1 MPDVS
6 LTERLMLKF
15 KDSIIYVF
23 DWEQQFLLLFSWEG
37 EFLQQIGG
45 KGEGPGE
52 IDGVSGFDVFG
63 DIITFLRPAG
73 NESIIYRFRDTGE
86 FLEQRKIEVSA
97 GAFIQTG
104 PSSYVFDSGYNVEE
118 NDHQLYKY
126 NLNDSSLVG
135 ILPHVVTVPKM
146 PMEGSSLTH
155 ISSDE
160 YIFWPTYRPTLN
172 YYVNDKLNH
181 TFDMD
186 YGPYLL
192 GEDFDV
198 MPPMEAAEHAFSNG
212 FYQPSTFISNGD
224 YLLIQGAL
232 VKSFDDQGI
241 YITLADLKNN
251 QYDSKKLEQGT
262 FDEAL
267 LSFYSFDENYIYS
280 LADGYILEKF
290 TANSDLGD
298 MKGNYYLVRSKM
310 EH

>member
-1 MPDVS
+1 MRNIFTFICLGTLFLFSCLTQPEKNQSKSSSLYQSLSDGGLKIEPEKFTKISGMPDVS

-155 ISSDE
+155 ISS
-160 YIFWPTYRPTLN
+160 
-172 YYVNDKLNH
+172 
-181 TFDMD
+181 
-186 YGPYLL
+186 
-192 GEDFDV
+192 
-198 MPPMEAAEHAFSNG
+198 
-212 FYQPSTFISNGD
+212 
-224 YLLIQGAL
+224 
-232 VKSFDDQGI
+232 
-241 YITLADLKNN
+241 
-251 QYDSKKLEQGT
+251 
-262 FDEAL
+262 
-267 LSFYSFDENYIYS
+267 
-280 LADGYILEKF
+280 
-290 TANSDLGD
+290 
-298 MKGNYYLVRSKM
+298 
-310 EH
+310 